1 MEVTIKKAMVVLWCL
16 SLATL
21 AHAADLTVVSFG
33 GDNKDAQTKAFYQPF
48 TQSTGFNVVASE
60 YNGEM
65 AKVKAMVDT
74 RSVSWDVVEVEAPEL
89 ARGCSEGQFE
99 RLDYGTVVNRGD
111 VIAGGVQPCGV
122 GIFVWSTVLAYN
134 ADKVK
139 QAPTSWSDF
148 WDVRK
153 YPGKRALRKGAKFT
167 LEIALLADGV
177 APKDVYKVL
186 STPDGVAR
194 AFRKLDQ
201 IKPYIQWWEAGAQPA
216 QYLASGDVVMSS
228 AYNGRIT
235 KAQKEGRDLKMV
247 WNNSLYAL
255 DYWAIP
261 KGDPKKADSLKFISF
276 ATKPENQKAFAQ
288 AIPYGPASR
297 QAVTL
302 LGAAAGKDLPTAPQ
316 NLATAVA
323 IDADFWTDN
332 GETLEQQFNAWAA
345 K

>member
-1 MEVTIKKAMVVLWCL
+1 VIRKAIAAL
-16 SLATL
+16 SFLAL
-21 AHAADLTVVSFG
+21 AHAAHATDLTVVSFG
-33 GDNKDAQTKAFYQPF
+33 GDNKNAQAKAFYEPF
-48 TQSTGFNVVASE
+48 MKSTGINVVASE

-89 ARGCSEGQFE
+89 ARGCSDGQFE
-99 RLDYGTVVNRGD
+99 RLDYSKIVNGSD
-111 VIAGGVQPCGV
+111 VIAGGVKPCGV

-134 ADKVK
+134 ADKIK
-139 QAPTSWSDF
+139 QAPTSWADF
-148 WDVRK
+148 WDVKK

-177 APKDVYKVL
+177 APNNVYKVL
-186 STPDGVAR
+186 STPEGVTR

-201 IKPYIQWWEAGAQPA
+201 IKPSIQWWEAGAQPA

-228 AYNGRIT
+228 AYNGRVT
-235 KAQKEGRDLKMV
+235 KAQSEGQNLQIV
-247 WNNSLYAL
+247 WNNNLYAL

-261 KGDPKKADSLKFISF
+261 RGDAKKDDALKFIAF
-276 ATKPENQKAFAQ
+276 ATNPANQKTFAQ
-288 AIPYGPASR
+288 TIPYGPASK

-302 LGAAAGKDLPTAPQ
+302 LGTANAKDLPTAPK
-316 NLATAVA
+316 NLSTAVA
-323 IDADFWTDN
+323 IDADFWTDY
-332 GETLEQQFNAWAA
+332 GENLEQQFNAWAA

>member
-1 MEVTIKKAMVVLWCL
+1 MANRKA
-16 SLATL
+16 LAVWGL
-21 AHAADLTVVSFG
+21 MSAAAIAHASSITVVSFG
-33 GDNKDAQTKAFYQPF
+33 GDNKDAQSKAFYAPF
-48 TQSTGFNVVASE
+48 TKATGIDVIASE

-99 RLDYGTVVNRGD
+99 RMDYGTVVNRSD
-111 VIAGGVQPCGV
+111 LIPGGVQPCGV
-122 GIFVWSTVLAYN
+122 GIFVWSNVLAYN

-139 QAPTSWSDF
+139 NAPTSWADF
-148 WDVRK
+148 WNVQK

-177 APKDVYKVL
+177 APKDLYKVL
-186 STPDGVAR
+186 ATPEGAAR

-235 KAQKEGRDLKMV
+235 KAQHEGRNLKMV

-261 KGDPKKADSLKFISF
+261 KGAPKKADALKFIAS
-276 ATKPENQKAFAQ
+276 ATAPENQKAFAQ
-288 AIPYGPASR
+288 AIPYGPASKH
-297 QAVTL
+297 AVTL
-302 LGAAAGKDLPTAPQ
+302 LDAAATKDLPTSPQ

-323 IDADFWTDN
+323 VDADFWTDH
-332 GETLEQQFNAWAA
+332 GESLEQQFNAWAA